1 MFVCTANGIVVFEH
15 TNKAAIQVKSFRKAE
30 LIAELAKRGLQVYG
44 NVNELR
50 GILKAEI
57 EKLKEKYSSEQKRV
71 DIIHLDKDIGSFDSV
86 CSASSEILLMAS
98 NAKRSVYQILI
109 QRDGV
114 GFVGSVT
121 RLVSYPD
128 SAAKVTSMTASN
140 GNLYFSSEG
149 PQGGLFQV
157 NLESRY
163 VSCLV
168 SASPNCEVH
177 GIASFKQGIAFTD
190 PKTHKVKQY
199 TPSAGV
205 TILAGNG
212 KEGTGKGSAKSAS
225 FM

>member
-1 MFVCTANGIVVFEH
+1 MNTPTKQLSRSSLSE
-15 TNKAAIQVKSFRKAE
+15 KLS
-30 LIAELAKRGLQVYG
+30 AELAKRGLQVYE

-98 NAKRSVYQILI
+98 NAERSVYQILI

-128 SAAKVTSMTASN
+128 SAAKVTTMTASN

-190 PKTHKVKQY
+190 PKTHKVRQY